1 MFDSKKKEMLENLK
15 NDKEYID
22 ELKILNELLKYD
34 KCVVPSKEFNI
45 RKRHKRL
52 EFLAY
57 MYGYNL
63 SVKSLKEDYI
73 FMITKREEYTPTSYI
88 YSNIIEKLECIYLSR
103 KEKINYEKTIANNIF
118 NGILD
123 SENGVF
129 IPKNSELYE
138 LLNLNIICY
147 LEEYLDYREM
157 KLITYKTSDGIY
169 FNSKFKEYILGI
181 KL

>member
-45 RKRHKRL
+45 RKRHSRL

-73 FMITKREEYTPTSYI
+73 FMITKREEYTPTDYI
-88 YSNIIEKLECIYLSR
+88 YSNIIEKLECMYLSR
-103 KEKINYEKTIANNIF
+103 KEKIDYEKTIAIHIF

-129 IPKNSELYE
+129 IPKNSELYK

-157 KLITYKTSDGIY
+157 KLITYKTGKGIY
-169 FNSKFKEYILGI
+169 FNSKYKEYILGI

>member
-52 EFLAY
+52 KFLAY

-73 FMITKREEYTPTSYI
+73 FMITKREEYIPTDYI
-88 YSNIIEKLECIYLSR
+88 YSNIIEKLECIYL
-103 KEKINYEKTIANNIF
+103 EKK
-118 NGILD
+118 
-123 SENGVF
+123 
-129 IPKNSELYE
+129 K
-138 LLNLNIICY
+138 
-147 LEEYLDYREM
+147 
-157 KLITYKTSDGIY
+157 
-169 FNSKFKEYILGI
+169 
-181 KL
+181 

>member
-73 FMITKREEYTPTSYI
+73 FMITKREEYTPTDYI
-88 YSNIIEKLECIYLSR
+88 YSNIIEKLECMYLSR
-103 KEKINYEKTIANNIF
+103 K
-118 NGILD
+118 
-123 SENGVF
+123 
-129 IPKNSELYE
+129 KN
-138 LLNLNIICY
+138 
-147 LEEYLDYREM
+147 
-157 KLITYKTSDGIY
+157 KL
-169 FNSKFKEYILGI
+169 
-181 KL
+181 

>member
-22 ELKILNELLKYD
+22 ELKILNELLKYNE
-34 KCVVPSKEFNI
+34 CVVSSKGFNI
-45 RKRHKRL
+45 RKKHKRL

-57 MYGYNL
+57 MYGYDL

-73 FMITKREEYTPTSYI
+73 FKITKREEYTPTDYI
-88 YSNIIEKLECIYLSR
+88 YNGLFEKLECMYLSR
-103 KEKINYEKTIANNIF
+103 KEKINYEKTIALHIF
-118 NGILD
+118 NGIVD

-129 IPKNSELYE
+129 IPKNSELFDK
-138 LLNLNIICY
+138 LNLNIICY
-147 LEEYLDYREM
+147 IEMYLAYREM
-157 KLITYKTSDGIY
+157 KLISFKTEDGIY
-169 FNSKFKEYILGI
+169 FNSKFIEYILGL